1 MEKKNQENKLHDL
14 LYSLQVSE
22 FVQTAGEFCIFIENA
37 EQFTKRD
44 FIFKS
49 RELLP
54 LIYYRMINLPELD
67 TYTEE
72 VNEKYVSE
80 QDWDHIYTIILSKMG
95 EHDSFL
101 EVFAPAMQEEEGPV
115 VASIAEHFSDI
126 YQDIKN
132 FITLYNLGDAVIM
145 NDALWECKMNFEEYW
160 GQRLV
165 NALRAIHMLTT
176 GDEKALEE
184 DDAPEEDTSS
194 QFDPEKI
201 NTEDW
206 LISKKIKDH
215 ERDEQ

>member
-1 MEKKNQENKLHDL
+1 MEKKNQVNKLHDL
-14 LYSLQVSE
+14 LNSVQVSE
-22 FVQTAGEFCIFIENA
+22 FVQTAGEFCIFIEHA
-37 EQFTKRD
+37 DQFTKRD

-54 LIYYRMINLPELD
+54 LLYYRMINLPELD

-72 VNEKYVSE
+72 VNKKYVSE
-80 QDWDHIYTIILSKMG
+80 QDWDQIYTTILTKMG
-95 EHDSFL
+95 AEDSFL

-115 VASIAEHFSDI
+115 VASIAEHFADI

-132 FITLYNLGDAVIM
+132 FISLYNLGDEVIM
-145 NDALWECKMNFEEYW
+145 NDAIWECKLNFEEYW

-165 NALRAIHMLTT
+165 NATRAIHMLTT

-184 DDAPEEDTSS
+184 NDDQETGSS
-194 QFDPEKI
+194 SKFDPENI

-206 LISKKIKDH
+206 HITKMIQDH
-215 ERDEQ
+215 ERDEE